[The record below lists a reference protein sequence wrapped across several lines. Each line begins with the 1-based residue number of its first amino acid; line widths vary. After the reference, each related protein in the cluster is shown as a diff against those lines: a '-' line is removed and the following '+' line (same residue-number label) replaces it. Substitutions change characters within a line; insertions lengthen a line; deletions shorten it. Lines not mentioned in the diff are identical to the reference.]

1 MYSIDINFLKERP
14 EFQDV
19 GSESFSAAATNPKG
33 KSVNKIPLFAGGA
46 FAALLLAATGGLWL
60 WTGAESG
67 RLQAKQE
74 ELDRQL
80 GNLKQ
85 QETRLAGLKG
95 EIASIENNVTTLG
108 GVFDRIQ
115 PWSAILQDLR
125 ENAPPGVQIES
136 LKKETTAP
144 TAGAASAAPP
154 PGVRDSRIPSNAFSR
169 MTGDTSPSSPQPS
182 ATPSSLPIATSPT
195 TLTSLPDMPLTTLTI
210 TGYARTY
217 EDVNQFLLTLKR
229 SPFGLP
235 EKTNIIL
242 ANMVANPAQPTIR
255 EDLAGGNNSSNN
267 TGIAT
272 RFIMPKVVKY
282 EIKFALRSA
291 PASELA
297 AELERK
303 GAVGLVTRLRAL
315 QASSNG
321 QIPIAVPSPTA
332 SATPSA
338 SPSAKP
344 SQTPNQR

>member
-19 GSESFSAAATNPKG
+19 RSESFSTASTGSKG
-33 KSVNKIPLFAGGA
+33 KSTNKIPLFAGGV

-60 WTGAESG
+60 WTGSESG

-95 EIASIENNVTTLG
+95 EVAAIENNVATLG

-136 LKKETTAP
+136 LKKETSAP

-154 PGVRDSRIPSNAFSR
+154 PGVRDSRIPGNAFSR

-182 ATPSSLPIATSPT
+182 ATPGSLPTATNPT
-195 TLTSLPDMPLTTLTI
+195 TLSSLPDMPATTLTI

-235 EKTNIIL
+235 EKTNIIS
-242 ANMVANPAQPTIR
+242 ATMAANPVQATVR
-255 EDLAGGNNSSNN
+255 EDLIGGNNGSNN
-267 TGIAT
+267 AGNAEK
-272 RFIMPKVVKY
+272 FVMPKVVKY

-315 QASSNG
+315 QASANG
-321 QIPIAVPSPTA
+321 QTPAA
-332 SATPSA
+332 SATPST
-338 SPSAKP
+338 SPSPASKP
-344 SQTPNQR
+344 SQNPNQR